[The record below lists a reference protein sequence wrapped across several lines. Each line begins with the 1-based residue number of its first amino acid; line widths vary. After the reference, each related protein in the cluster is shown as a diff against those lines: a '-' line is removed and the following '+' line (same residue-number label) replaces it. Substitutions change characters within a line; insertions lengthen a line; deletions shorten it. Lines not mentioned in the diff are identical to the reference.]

1 MNHGP
6 KWERSKFSRA
16 ASGFK
21 FPAWN
26 TYRQI
31 SQVQGC
37 LTFCW
42 VHIPLVSGK
51 NKAGK
56 IHTLP
61 QIKSHF
67 IKELILRFNICQKD
81 GMMPT
86 SICTLENPDLKN
98 LFRLLNL
105 FSPHFSTCFVCC
117 YKKIYINFGNI
128 AHYHK
133 QFWPFIQYRRTME
146 TVSYKNKAL

>member
-6 KWERSKFSRA
+6 KWERSKFSRT

-31 SQVQGC
+31 SQVQDC

-42 VHIPLVSGK
+42 NHIPLASGK
-51 NKAGK
+51 NNAGK
-56 IHTLP
+56 IRTLP

-67 IKELILRFNICQKD
+67 IKELILRFNICQKN
-81 GMMPT
+81 GMIPT
-86 SICTLENPDLKN
+86 SICTLNILDLDL
-98 LFRLLNL
+98 LFRLLKL
-105 FSPHFSTCFVCC
+105 FSPYFSTCFVCC
-117 YKKIYINFGNI
+117 YKKKIYINFGNL
-128 AHYHK
+128 AHYRK
-133 QFWPFIQYRRTME
+133 QFWPFYSIQEYYGN
-146 TVSYKNKAL
+146 VLL